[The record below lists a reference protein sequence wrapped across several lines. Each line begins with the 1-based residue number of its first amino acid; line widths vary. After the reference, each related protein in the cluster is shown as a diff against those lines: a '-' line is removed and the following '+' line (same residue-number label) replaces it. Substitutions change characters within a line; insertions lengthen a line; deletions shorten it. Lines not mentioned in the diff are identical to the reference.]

1 MILQISARRAEAR
14 VMYVTILEMIASVGV
29 LHIIF
34 DTIFCYTDL
43 QQDEVDTQN
52 HDKLLSSTNPLEK
65 FKGLRLTFGLFGKGG
80 NIPLVLLEVFE
91 ISIQSVYFLLEVNRT
106 DSFIMIVSCLVLSL
120 NIAISPI
127 LIFYERFYACLLI
140 APSRYSTFFS
150 TSRFHLQV
158 K

>member
-1 MILQISARRAEAR
+1 VILQISARRAEAR

-91 ISIQSVYFLLEVNRT
+91 ISIQSAYF
-106 DSFIMIVSCLVLSL
+106 CW
-120 NIAISPI
+120 
-127 LIFYERFYACLLI
+127 
-140 APSRYSTFFS
+140 
-150 TSRFHLQV
+150 